1 MKSLLQAILAF
12 SILLIIL
19 QFFQDELV
27 FNRTNITL
35 EQWYRVFTGN
45 LVHSNY
51 PHLLLNLSGLWI
63 AGFLFLDSMNVK
75 TFIIST
81 IFLCIV
87 VGLGLYFFSLELE
100 KYYGFSGALYGL
112 FIFGATTII
121 IHQQDYITGLLLYLF
136 VGGKIIWDQF
146 NGENSSSAD
155 LIGVPVA
162 IDAHLYGAIGA
173 VILSTGYYLLVKN
186 KTHSNKL

>member
-1 MKSLLQAILAF
+1 MKPLLQAILTL
-12 SILLIIL
+12 SILLFIL

-27 FNRTNITL
+27 FNRSKIAL
-35 EQWYRVFTGN
+35 EQWHRVLTGN

-51 PHLLLNLSGLWI
+51 PHLLLNLAGLWI

-81 IFLCIV
+81 IFLCLT
-87 VGLGLYFFSLELE
+87 VGFGLYFFNLELE

-121 IHQQDYITGLLLYLF
+121 IHQQDYITGLLLYVF
-136 VGGKIIWDQF
+136 IGGKIIWDQF
-146 NGENSSSAD
+146 NGGNTASAE
-155 LIGVPVA
+155 LIGIPVA

-173 VILSTGYYLLVKN
+173 IILSIGYWVLFRP
-186 KTHSNKL
+186 KTQSTDI